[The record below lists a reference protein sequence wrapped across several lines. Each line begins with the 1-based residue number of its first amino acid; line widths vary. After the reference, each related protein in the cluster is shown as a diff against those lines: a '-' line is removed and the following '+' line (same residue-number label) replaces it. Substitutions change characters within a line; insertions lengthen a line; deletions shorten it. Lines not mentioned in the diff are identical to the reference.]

1 MKIESIQN
9 HFTVGFPV
17 QTTVRTVDLLGI
29 EVVLMWKLSWYENS
43 VNLLR
48 EEKGECAALA
58 LKTSNDSWIKINMHK
73 FNGWISLHSKQLNV
87 LCLNQMSETKQNIN
101 VLFFLWTNCSEKH
114 VALERNWD
122 RSCLCI
128 I

>member
-58 LKTSNDSWIKINMHK
+58 LKTSNDS
-73 FNGWISLHSKQLNV
+73 
-87 LCLNQMSETKQNIN
+87 
-101 VLFFLWTNCSEKH
+101 
-114 VALERNWD
+114 
-122 RSCLCI
+122 
-128 I
+128 